1 METQRKTFQNCPNIR
16 VLHKEGKNRT
26 NIFIYIKAIVY
37 FPLWD
42 LSKLE
47 KIIWNLS

>member
-37 FPLWD
+37 FPSCYI
-42 LSKLE
+42 SKLE
-47 KIIWNLS
+47 KIVWNLS